1 MKQNFKFSHRKF
13 LSQKNYCFNCVLLSI
28 HMSFCPFI
36 RLSVL
41 LSICVSF
48 CPSICLCVCVLIF
61 FTVLWLGNPKGE
73 QKEAKGWPL
82 VSINNCMSVSRLD
95 FCLLLQHYPKRE
107 PNMFLVVSFLIVCCQ
122 LIFQFLSTVL
132 LIKAPIE
139 NKQNTS
145 KQVKFWVFPAEDY
158 T

>member
-1 MKQNFKFSHRKF
+1 MMKSKSTEYITGVYYAVPRSN
-13 LSQKNYCFNCVLLSI
+13 I
-28 HMSFCPFI
+28 
-36 RLSVL
+36 
-41 LSICVSF
+41 
-48 CPSICLCVCVLIF
+48 
-61 FTVLWLGNPKGE
+61 
-73 QKEAKGWPL
+73 
-82 VSINNCMSVSRLD
+82 RLD

-145 KQVKFWVFPAEDY
+145 KQVKF
-158 T
+158 